1 MTIRR
6 ITMIMIV
13 SIVISGSL
21 RKQTI
26 VTPQGGES
34 PATHVHSS
42 DTASDLI

>member
-1 MTIRR
+1 MMIRR

-21 RKQTI
+21 RTQTL
-26 VTPQGGES
+26 VTPQGGGA